1 MIRKNMTGSRPV
13 FRSLVAAGV
22 LATLA
27 SCGGGSGSSSSAIT
41 LSGTTATGAA
51 LAGALVSV
59 TCASGTGT
67 VRSDGNGAFSA
78 AIANGAGPCLL
89 STTGTNANGT
99 TVTFLSLATG
109 GGVANITP
117 LTQLLV
123 DYLGGQAGVAGKD
136 LLSSATGKA
145 LLADNDALTKGKA
158 AILVLLAKHGFNAKN
173 ADFLSGNLIPGVSDA
188 DKDLDNLKNF
198 NIFVNGQLVKT
209 IEDECTSDG
218 TTHPYKPPTGATG
231 ATGAV

>member
-1 MIRKNMTGSRPV
+1 MIRKIMTGSRPV
-13 FRSLVAAGV
+13 FRGLVAAGV

-27 SCGGGSGSSSSAIT
+27 SCGGGSDGSSST
-41 LSGTTATGAA
+41 LSISGTTATGAA
-51 LAGALVSV
+51 LAGALVNV

-67 VRSDGNGAFSA
+67 IRSDGNGAFNA
-78 AIANGAGPCLL
+78 AVANGAGPCLL

-99 TVTFLSLATG
+99 TVTYLSLATG

-123 DYLGGQAGVAGKD
+123 DYLGGQAGLAGKD
-136 LLSSATGKA
+136 LMSSAKGKA
-145 LLADNDALTKGKA
+145 LLADNAALTKAKA
-158 AILVLLAKHGFNAKN
+158 AVLVLLSKHGFNAKN

-209 IEDECTSDG
+209 VEDECTSDG
-218 TTHPYKPPTGATG
+218 TSHPYTPPTGATG